1 MLREVNYVSE
11 LMQGDIVLYMEEH
24 FGFVEEIKV
33 TESQNYDDEGNE
45 WNEPELM
52 AVIKW
57 FDDHPVS
64 IWTDTDV
71 WNETK
76 VLR

>member
-64 IWTDTDV
+64 VWTDTDV

>member
-11 LMQGDIVLYMEEH
+11 LVQGDIVLYMEEH
-24 FGFVEEIKV
+24 FGFVEEIKEV
-33 TESQNYDDEGNE
+33 LSEQYDDEGNE
-45 WNEPELM
+45 WTEPEFI
-52 AVIKW
+52 AVVKW
-57 FDDHPVS
+57 FDGHRESV
-64 IWTDTDV
+64 WTDTDV

>member
-45 WNEPELM
+45 WTEPELM

-64 IWTDTDV
+64 VWTDTDV

>member
-11 LMQGDIVLYMEEH
+11 LVQGDIVLYMDEY
-24 FGFVEEIKV
+24 FGFVEEIKII
-33 TESQNYDDEGNE
+33 ESQHYDYEGNE
-45 WNEPELM
+45 WTEPELM
-52 AVIKW
+52 VVIKW

-64 IWTDTDV
+64 VWTDTAV
-71 WNETK
+71 WNVTK

>member
-24 FGFVEEIKV
+24 FGFVEEIKEV
-33 TESQNYDDEGNE
+33 LSEQYDDEGNE
-45 WNEPELM
+45 WTEPELI
-52 AVIKW
+52 AVVKW
-57 FDDHPVS
+57 FDGHRESV
-64 IWTDTDV
+64 WTDTDV